1 MFHRKT
7 VISICKRKSI
17 LEIKSLKLK
26 WHTTLI
32 KITNSIAWD
41 ITIII
46 ICLLY
51 ADSSNRVHLWALKF
65 INPKLKSKITKT
77 TLVWL
82 PVRKQNLIF
91 HISCRNSFNYQNF
104 NVDHNKEH
112 TLEDP
117 ALRGVLWAFFSFS
130 SSSKAASAAA
140 VARAEFK
147 CFTRN
152 QHKTISKC
160 ILHFFKFEFQQVM
173 FTGARSSYFIFFD
186 KGY

>member
-17 LEIKSLKLK
+17 LEIKSLQFK
-26 WHTTLI
+26 WHPTLI

-51 ADSSNRVHLWALKF
+51 ADSSNGVHLWALKF
-65 INPKLKSKITKT
+65 INPKLKTNYQNNISLISCQKTK
-77 TLVWL
+77 L
-82 PVRKQNLIF
+82 NLIL

-152 QHKTISKC
+152 QHKTISNC
-160 ILHFFKFEFQQVM
+160 ILYFF
-173 FTGARSSYFIFFD
+173 
-186 KGY
+186 